1 MLNRRILRVKVF
13 KTIYAYAENPQMN
26 LAQAQAHFDALC
38 QGTRDLYL
46 FMLAFVPAITRQAEF
61 RIEKARNKFYPTA
74 EESNPNLK
82 FVENSIAPIIENDP
96 DFKKIINKKKL
107 SWEPYDSFLW
117 NYYEELKAYDFY
129 KEYMAAEERS
139 AKEDARL
146 FCNIFASLQD
156 NAKLEEILQEMS
168 IWWDNDL
175 AYSLNCCCT
184 EVEQLAAGKSW
195 ALPEL
200 YLSQMPGQN
209 RKESDKDF
217 VYTLLRRAFCDYEKN
232 IKAIAD
238 VTEKWDIT
246 RVCVTDLALIVCGLA
261 ESAAFP
267 ALPVRVII
275 NEYVEISKYFST
287 PESKGFVNG
296 VLDKLLNNKQ

>member
-26 LAQAQAHFDALC
+26 LAQAQAHLDALC

-46 FMLAFVPAITRQAEF
+46 FMLAFVPALTQHAAQ
-61 RIEKARNKFYPTA
+61 RIEQARNKFYPS
-74 EESNPNLK
+74 EEERNPNLK
-82 FVENSIAPIIENDP
+82 FAENALAPIIAQDP
-96 DFKKIINKKKL
+96 DFNKIIAKKKL
-107 SWEPYDSFLW
+107 SWEPFDSFLW
-117 NYYEELKAYDFY
+117 NYYEELKGYDFFRS
-129 KEYMAAEERS
+129 YMSRQERS
-139 AKEDARL
+139 AKEDAQL
-146 FCNIFASLQD
+146 FCDIFASLQD
-156 NAKLEEILQEMS
+156 NPKLEEILQELS

-184 EVEQLAAGKSW
+184 AVEQLAAGKLWS
-195 ALPEL
+195 LPEL

-217 VYTLLRRAFCDYEKN
+217 VYGLLRRAFCDFNKDIN
-232 IKAIAD
+232 AIAE
-238 VTEKWDIT
+238 VTEKWDIN
-246 RVCVTDLALIVCGLA
+246 RVCVTDLALIVCGMA

-267 ALPVRVII
+267 DMPVRVII

-287 PESKGFVNG
+287 HESKGFVNG
-296 VLDKLLNNKQ
+296 VLDKLLNKQ